1 MMTSPAGPTAAPKP
15 SAKSIYEQRK
25 KYSTVIMAD
34 VSQYAVNHL
43 VTFCLGEED
52 GVHTVEDAS
61 RKLSAMDAQGRIWT
75 QEMLL
80 QVSSGNVKLLD
91 VDSKE
96 QLESYALDSILRCEA
111 VFPPG
116 QTQALLLLVCQEPD
130 RPQPDVHYFQGLRV
144 GAELIREDIHGALQA
159 QRSGSGD
166 RRAAALRATQE
177 ELNRTPSPG
186 PADTPF
192 RRRPSTR
199 VVIAPREHLL
209 GPLAKEAI
217 PEEKEGTQRPALGLA
232 SLEAERNVDI
242 LNHILDDVESFVAKL
257 QKSAEASRVLEHR
270 ERGRR
275 VRRRAAGEGLLTLRA
290 KPPTEEEY
298 TDILQKIKYSFSLL
312 ARLRSNIT
320 DPSAPELLHF
330 LLGPLQMV
338 VDTTGGPSFAQAVQ
352 QPRLTAE
359 AVTLLKE
366 SLTAREVELWTSLGD
381 AWTKAGLE
389 LPPED
394 GTPYI
399 PVFYSGWEP
408 APSAPGGQ
416 PWEDPVEG
424 QHKHERRRWQQSAP
438 QIEVNG
444 HAEPD
449 SELEPGPG
457 LESEPEPRVPGKWVL
472 CNYDFQARNGSE
484 LSVRRGDLLE
494 VLDDARKWWKVRDL
508 QGHQGYVPYNILT
521 AHQGPPSRKP
531 SPARALDQRTPP
543 PPLAPAPLRPPWG
556 SMDSLDLDAGEKEKF
571 AHMLIINEELQARL
585 AQGPRSPRSTSRVPS
600 AVRLGPEVPLSP
612 RSPAPQVRA
621 WLEAKGFSPGTVRA
635 LGVLT
640 GAQLFSLK
648 KDELQAVS
656 PEEGA
661 RVYSQ
666 VTVHQ
671 AMLED
676 SEKLSELEEVM
687 EKQKRKVEGEAGA
700 DAL

>member
-1 MMTSPAGPTAAPKP
+1 MSSPAGPTAAPKP

-25 KYSTVIMAD
+25 RYSTVVMAD

-61 RKLSAMDAQGRIWT
+61 RKLSAMDAQGRIWA

-80 QVSSGNVKLLD
+80 QVSAGHVKLLD

-96 QLESYALDSILRCEA
+96 ELESYALPSILRCET
-111 VFPPG
+111 VLPPG
-116 QTQALLLLVCQEPD
+116 QTHSLLLLVCQEPE

-159 QRSGSGD
+159 QRSGSGA

-186 PADTPF
+186 PPAAPF
-192 RRRPSTR
+192 QRRPSTR
-199 VVIAPREHLL
+199 VAIAPRER
-209 GPLAKEAI
+209 PVAPRASEEAAV
-217 PEEKEGTQRPALGLA
+217 PEEQEGTQRPALELA

-275 VRRRAAGEGLLTLRA
+275 ARRRAAGEGLLTLRA

-298 TDILQKIKYSFSLL
+298 VDILRKIKYSFSLL
-312 ARLRSNIT
+312 ARLRANIT

-338 VDTTGGPSFAQAVQ
+338 VDTSGGPGLAQAVQ

-359 AVTLLKE
+359 AVALLRETL
-366 SLTAREVELWTSLGD
+366 TPREAELWTSLGD
-381 AWTKAGLE
+381 SWTKARLE

-394 GTPYI
+394 GAPYA
-399 PVFYSGWEP
+399 PAFYSGWEP
-408 APSAPGGQ
+408 APHAPGGQ

-424 QHKHERRRWQQSAP
+424 QHRHERRRWQQSAP

-444 HAEPD
+444 HPEPD
-449 SELEPGPG
+449 SELEA
-457 LESEPEPRVPGKWVL
+457 ESQAEPEAGVPGKWVL

-484 LSVRRGDLLE
+484 LSVHRGDLLE

-508 QGHQGYVPYNILT
+508 QGQQGYVPYNILT
-521 AHQGPPSRKP
+521 PHPGPPSRKA
-531 SPARALDQRTPP
+531 SPARALEQRTPP
-543 PPLAPAPLRPPWG
+543 PPPAPAPPRPRWG
-556 SMDSLDLDAGEKEKF
+556 STDSLDLDAGEKEKF
-571 AHMLIINEELQARL
+571 AHMLSVNEELQARL
-585 AQGPRSPRSTSRVPS
+585 AQGPRNSSRAPS
-600 AVRLGPEVPLSP
+600 AARPAPEPPLSP

-621 WLEAKGFSPGTVRA
+621 WLQAKGFSPGTRRSCRSSR
-635 LGVLT
+635 
-640 GAQLFSLK
+640 Q
-648 KDELQAVS
+648 
-656 PEEGA
+656 
-661 RVYSQ
+661 
-666 VTVHQ
+666 
-671 AMLED
+671 
-676 SEKLSELEEVM
+676 
-687 EKQKRKVEGEAGA
+687 
-700 DAL
+700 